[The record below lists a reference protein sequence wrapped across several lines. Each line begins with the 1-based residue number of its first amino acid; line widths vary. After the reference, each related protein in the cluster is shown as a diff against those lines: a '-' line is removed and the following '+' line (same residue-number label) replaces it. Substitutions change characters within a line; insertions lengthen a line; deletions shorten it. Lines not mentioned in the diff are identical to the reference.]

1 MRSILVVCAA
11 LFSCGGPQAGL
22 FAWPSDATVHVTVIR
37 DDPHPVYRCD
47 GEIQTRFATASFSCT
62 AEGFDGWAVRGDAE
76 QFLLADVMR
85 LWIRAAGGAQTTGQP
100 DIAIDLQPN
109 GDRYSGWA
117 TVVLPDGTGGGHVG
131 ATAEAWLE
139 TP

>member
-1 MRSILVVCAA
+1 LLHTPAPTS
-11 LFSCGGPQAGL
+11 
-22 FAWPSDATVHVTVIR
+22 
-37 DDPHPVYRCD
+37 
-47 GEIQTRFATASFSCT
+47 
-62 AEGFDGWAVRGDAE
+62 AEH
-76 QFLLADVMR
+76 LT
-85 LWIRAAGGAQTTGQP
+85 TTGQP

-117 TVVLPDGTGGGHVG
+117 TVVLPDGTGVGHVG